1 MNSKYEKMIENL
13 KSLGSVAVAFSGGV
27 EFYIFVK
34 GGEGSTRK

>member
-13 KSLGSVAVAFSGGV
+13 KSLGSVAVAFSGGG
-27 EFYIFVK
+27 FYIFVK